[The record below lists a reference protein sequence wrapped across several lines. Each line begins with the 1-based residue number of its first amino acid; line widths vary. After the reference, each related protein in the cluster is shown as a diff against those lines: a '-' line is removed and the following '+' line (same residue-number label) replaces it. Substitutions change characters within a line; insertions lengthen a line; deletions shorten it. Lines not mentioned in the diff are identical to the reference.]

1 MASLKTCPHQK
12 EDRVLL
18 SGTMLRKLL
27 SEGGEIP
34 DHFGRDE
41 VLAILREYYEGLTEK
56 VEIKMQSHAAGDTMK

>member
-1 MASLKTCPHQK
+1 MASLRTCPHEK
-12 EDRVLL
+12 EDRILL

-41 VLAILREYYEGLTEK
+41 VLAILREYYDGLTEK
-56 VEIKMQSHAAGDTMK
+56 VEIRLHGAATGDQK